1 VSVLSHIE
9 KKGNSLKPITSDM
22 RTLSQSASHIAFR
35 VCLCTAVALAAILSS
50 FSGQAQTPAPA
61 LQLSKTIVLT
71 GVTGKFDHLAI
82 DTADSLLFIT
92 AGTNHS
98 VEVIDLKTD
107 TVRQSIT
114 GLVKPHGLAWDAS
127 TGSLYVSDGSLAEL
141 RLYKGTPFAL
151 AGKIKLS
158 DDADDMAFDESR
170 RLLFVGHGGKDAANP
185 PNVAIVNT
193 GDFSLAANVSTAA
206 HPEGLAIDPR
216 SGRLFANIADSS
228 EVAAIDASAKTI
240 AAHWKLT
247 KAAENVP
254 MAFDGEDQLLF
265 VACRTPGTLIALDA
279 ATGKEVASQP
289 AAGGADD
296 LFYDPALRRVYVI
309 SGAGEVDPYQVDETR
324 NLHPLTVVHTAPGA
338 KTALLVPSQSLLYL
352 GVPGVGGKPAEIRVY
367 STGSAQMPSA
377 TPMKSSVDDHGELK
391 FAVIV
396 SRHGVRSPTGKTDLL
411 NQYSVEPWPAWSVP
425 PGYLTEHGAHLMTL
439 FGAYDREQLAAQG
452 LLAPSG
458 CADAPQIRI
467 VADSDQRTRETG
479 KALAAGLAPGCA
491 LEVTALPEGTHDPL
505 FHSMGAGVG
514 HLDKSLAA
522 AAIAGRIG
530 ANPQGLTE
538 AYRPQLKALEE
549 VLRGCKASAN
559 CPATGKAAP
568 LSIFDIPSSTAPK
581 DSGHMAESRTSLDL
595 ASTMAENMLLE
606 YAEGMDAANVGWG
619 RVDLRTLR
627 ELLQLHTAHE
637 DISDRTSYIARG
649 QSSNLLF
656 HILLSMQQAV
666 SAQPVAGAVGKP
678 GDRLL
683 ILVGHDTN
691 LAAIAG
697 ALNLNWLIDGRR
709 DDTPPGG
716 ALVFE
721 LWKTPGQE
729 EYSVRTYYMAQTLD
743 QMRNASLLSLQ
754 SPPERVPV
762 FIPGCGHADSSC
774 GWEAFQQT
782 VRAGTD
788 SNFVK

>member
-1 VSVLSHIE
+1 MACRA
-9 KKGNSLKPITSDM
+9 G
-22 RTLSQSASHIAFR
+22 F
-35 VCLCTAVALAAILSS
+35 CTAIALATGL
-50 FSGQAQTPAPA
+50 FSLTGQTQTPAPA
-61 LQLSKTIVLT
+61 LQLSKTIVLP

-82 DTADSLLFIT
+82 DTADNLLFIT

-107 TVRQSIT
+107 KVQQSIT
-114 GLVKPHGLAWDAS
+114 GLGKPHGLAWDAA

-141 RLYKGTPFAL
+141 RVYKGTPFAL

-158 DDADDMAFDESR
+158 DDADDMAYDEAR
-170 RLLFVGHGGKDAANP
+170 HLLYVGHGGKDAANP
-185 PNVAIVNT
+185 PNIAIVNT

-206 HPEGLAIDPR
+206 HPEGLAIDPQ
-216 SGRLFANIADSS
+216 SGRLFANIADSN
-228 EVAAIDASAKTI
+228 EVAAIDTAGKAIT
-240 AAHWKLT
+240 ARWKLT

-254 MAFDGEDQLLF
+254 MAFDSEDQLLF
-265 VACRTPGTLIALDA
+265 VACRTPGTVIALDA
-279 ATGKEVASQP
+279 TTGKERASLP
-289 AAGGADD
+289 TAGGADD

-309 SGAGEVDPYQVDETR
+309 SGAGEVDSYQVDEAK
-324 NLHPLTVVHTAPGA
+324 NLHPLDVLHTAAGA
-338 KTALLVPSQSLLYL
+338 KTALFVAAQNLLYV
-352 GVPGVGGKPAEIRVY
+352 GVPGVGGNSAEIRVY
-367 STGSAQMPSA
+367 STGYTQSPSA
-377 TPMKSSVDDHGELK
+377 ATMKSGGDDHGELK
-391 FAVIV
+391 FVVIV

-411 NQYSVEPWPAWSVP
+411 NQYSAEPWPTWSVP

-522 AAIAGRIG
+522 AAISGRIG

-538 AYRPQLKALEE
+538 AYRPQLEALEE
-549 VLRGCKASAN
+549 VLLGCKGGAN
-559 CPATGKAAP
+559 CPGSSTAAP
-568 LSIFDIPSSTAPK
+568 LSIFDIPSSTA
-581 DSGHMAESRTSLDL
+581 SGSSGRMAESRTSLDL

-606 YAEGMDAANVGWG
+606 YAEGMDASKVGWG
-619 RVDLRTLR
+619 HVDIHKLR

-637 DISDRTSYIARG
+637 DIADRTGYIARA
-649 QSSNLLF
+649 QSSNLLL
-656 HILLSMQQAV
+656 HILQSMQQAV

-721 LWKTPGQE
+721 LRETPGKE

-743 QMRNASLLSLQ
+743 QMRNATPLSLQ

-762 FIPGCGHADSSC
+762 FVPGCSKDDFSC
-774 GWEAFQQT
+774 GWEALQQALH
-782 VRAGTD
+782 AGID
-788 SNFVK
+788 SMFVK